1 MDQRRTGLA
10 VLARFPDL
18 NDGKPQAGVGEA
30 KGWKL
35 LASGGRLISQGMS
48 IKLLAGMTL
57 FLLVGAILPFCI
69 GKDSQPVSSAPANL
83 SPAGDA
89 LSTWHPRGADT
100 PVEAVPVQRDTVA
113 TAVARRPAVRVA
125 AIPEPS
131 PPPVT
136 LPQAVEPK
144 YESQAAPRVADAGM
158 SDWPGPARAN
168 QQPTNGGLVA
178 SQAGVNRPAARS
190 TEYEADA
197 RAGHRPGEPVAAKFE
212 GNIEEP
218 GARNRYD
225 STRPSIH

>member
-1 MDQRRTGLA
+1 MNQRRTGLA

-18 NDGKPQAGVGEA
+18 NDGKPQAGAGEA
-30 KGWKL
+30 KGWGL
-35 LASGGRLISQGMS
+35 LASSGRLISQGMS

-57 FLLVGAILPFCI
+57 FLLVGAILPFL
-69 GKDSQPVSSAPANL
+69 GKDSPSANSPPANS

-89 LSTWHPRGADT
+89 LLTWHPRGADT
-100 PVEAVPVQRDTVA
+100 PAEAAPVQRETVA
-113 TAVARRPAVRVA
+113 TTVARRPAVRVS
-125 AIPEPS
+125 AIAGQS
-131 PPPVT
+131 PPPAT

-144 YESQAAPRVADAGM
+144 HEPQAAPRVADAGM
-158 SDWPGPARAN
+158 SDWPGPARAD
-168 QQPTNGGLVA
+168 QQPANAGLVA
-178 SQAGVNRPAARS
+178 SQANANRPAARS

-197 RAGHRPGEPVAAKFE
+197 RAGHRPGEPVAAKFD